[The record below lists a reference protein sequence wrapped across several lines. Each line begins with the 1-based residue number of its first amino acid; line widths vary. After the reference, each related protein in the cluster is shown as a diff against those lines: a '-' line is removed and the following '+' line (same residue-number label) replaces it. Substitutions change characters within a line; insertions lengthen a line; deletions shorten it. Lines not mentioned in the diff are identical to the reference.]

1 MSISTITFRFTTTA
15 ILFISLF
22 LSGCGSGSERE
33 TGPDTAEQQTGR
45 TLSYTASVDF
55 IDSNGNNISTVEVAV
70 ADDDETRSEGLMD
83 VYELPGDAGMLFIF
97 DDESP
102 RSFWMAN
109 TPLSLDI
116 LFVNAEMEIIR
127 IHRQTS
133 PYSRENI
140 LSEGPAK
147 YTIEV
152 NAGYTQQHD
161 IMEGMRVRFN
171 GI

>member
-1 MSISTITFRFTTTA
+1 MITTRNSLTV

-22 LSGCGSGSERE
+22 LIGCGPGSERDE
-33 TGPDTAEQQTGR
+33 VPGTAEQQNGR
-45 TLSYTASVDF
+45 TLDYTASVDF
-55 IDSNGNNISTVEVAV
+55 IDSEGNTVSTVEVAV
-70 ADDDETRSEGLMD
+70 ADNDASRSEGLMD
-83 VYELPGDAGMLFIF
+83 VYEMPRDSGMLFIF

-116 LFVNAEMEIIR
+116 LFVNAELEIIR
-127 IHRQTS
+127 IHRHTS
-133 PYSRENI
+133 PYSQDNI
-140 LSEGPAK
+140 LSDGPSM

-152 NAGYTQQHD
+152 NAGYTQRHD
-161 IMEGMRVRFN
+161 IVEGMSVRFS